1 MISICYSISTKKGSD
16 NMGNKERLE
25 AFEEE
30 KEMSKAHLI
39 AILIAIKK
47 FAEKSDNAQE
57 VIDLISE
64 ILKEI

>member
-1 MISICYSISTKKGSD
+1 
-16 NMGNKERLE
+16 MGNKERLE